1 MGSWLELAGAVAAF
15 ASPAVPPVLPPETSR
30 QTLRL
35 NAEQVFSLADA
46 AQDRGD
52 VRVAEEAYEALAG
65 DPDKMVRS
73 EALFRHAKLLA
84 KAGKLQGAATLFRTL
99 LDERPDAV
107 GARLELAR
115 ALDLMGD
122 KDAAWRELRS
132 AQASGLP
139 SSVARLVD
147 RYSEALR
154 SARPLGA
161 SLEIAIAP
169 DSNISRATRSDTLGT
184 VLGDFEINDDSKAKS
199 GLGLALRGQA
209 FRRIRL
215 GDGNSSFLI
224 RAGAFADL
232 YKKSDYNDLALDLAA
247 GPEFLAGKS
256 RVQLELGATQRW
268 FGQDPYLRSARVRGT
283 WTLPVDRRSQLRMG
297 AGATLT
303 DNLVNDLQD
312 GKRYSGE
319 VAFERALTSTM
330 GAALTLSADREVAR
344 DPAYST
350 RSWRAGFL
358 VWRDIG
364 RTTLTASAEFGRL
377 RADDR
382 LALLPEERRD
392 RYSRLSLGATL
403 RQFTFGGF
411 APVTRLVIER
421 NRSSVEFYDY
431 QRTRTEFG
439 VVRPF

>member
-1 MGSWLELAGAVAAF
+1 MGPWLELAGAVAAI
-15 ASPAVPPVLPPETSR
+15 ASAPAMAAAPSR
-30 QTLRL
+30 TLRL
-35 NAEQVFSLADA
+35 NTEQVFKLATT
-46 AQDRGD
+46 AQERGD
-52 VRVAEEAYEALAG
+52 LSVAEEAYEALAH
-65 DPDKMVRS
+65 DPDGQVRA

-84 KAGKLQGAATLFRTL
+84 KSGRLASAATLFRTL
-99 LDERPDAV
+99 LDQRPDAV

-169 DSNISRATRSDTLGT
+169 DSNISRSTRSDTLGT
-184 VLGDFEINDDSKAKS
+184 VLGDFEIDEDSKAKS

-209 FRRIRL
+209 YRRIRL
-215 GDGNSSFLI
+215 GSGNTSFLI
-224 RAGAFADL
+224 RTSGFADL
-232 YKKSDYNDLALDLAA
+232 YKKSDYNDLAVDLAA
-247 GPEFLAGKS
+247 GPEFFAGRS
-256 RVQLELGATQRW
+256 RVQLEVGATQRW
-268 FGQDPYLRSARVRGT
+268 FGQDPYTRSARAKGT
-283 WTLPVDRRSQLRMG
+283 WTLPVDRQSQLRIG
-297 AGATLT
+297 ASATLT

-312 GKRYSGE
+312 GKRFSGE
-319 VAFERALTSTM
+319 IAFERALSSTM
-330 GAALTLSADREVAR
+330 GASLTLAADRELAR

-350 RSWRAGFL
+350 RSWRAGIL
-358 VWRDIG
+358 AWREIG
-364 RTTLTASAEFGRL
+364 RTTFTAGAEFGRL

-382 LALLPEERRD
+382 LALLPEERSD
-392 RYSRLSLGATL
+392 RFTRLSLGATL

-431 QRTRTEFG
+431 KRTRTEFG

>member
-1 MGSWLELAGAVAAF
+1 MEPWLELAGAVAAL
-15 ASPAVPPVLPPETSR
+15 ATPTAPAVAPRIV
-30 QTLRL
+30 RL
-35 NAEQVFSLADA
+35 NMEQVFSLADA
-46 AQDRGD
+46 AQERGD
-52 VRVAEEAYEALAG
+52 VRVAEAAYEALAH
-65 DPDKMVRS
+65 DPNKQVRA

-84 KAGKLQGAATLFRTL
+84 KAGRLESAATLFRTL
-99 LDERPDAV
+99 LDERPDAI

-139 SSVARLVD
+139 SRVARLVD

-154 SARPLGA
+154 SARPMGA

-169 DSNISRATRSDTLGT
+169 DSNISRSTRSDTLGT
-184 VLGDFEINDDSKAKS
+184 VLGDFEIDDDSKAKS
-199 GLGLALRGQA
+199 GLGLALRGQGY
-209 FRRIRL
+209 RRFGL
-215 GDGNSSFLI
+215 GEGSSILV
-224 RAGAFADL
+224 RASGFADL
-232 YKKSDYNDLALDLAA
+232 YKKSEFNDIALDVAA
-247 GPEFLAGKS
+247 GPEFLAGRS

-268 FGQDPYLRSARVRGT
+268 FGQDPYLRSARVKGT
-283 WTLPVDRRSQLRMG
+283 WTLPVDRRSQLRIG
-297 AGATLT
+297 ASATLN
-303 DNLVNDLQD
+303 DNQQNDLQD
-312 GKRYSGE
+312 GKRFSAE
-319 VAFERALTSTM
+319 LAFERALSASM

-350 RSWRAGFL
+350 RGWRAGVM

-364 RTTLTASAEFGRL
+364 RTTFTAGVDFGQL

-382 LALLPEERRD
+382 LALFPDKRSD
-392 RYSRLSLGATL
+392 RYYRLSLGATL
-403 RQFTFGGF
+403 RQFTFAGF

-421 NRSSVEFYDY
+421 NHSTIEFHDFK
-431 QRTRTEFG
+431 RTRTEFG